1 MDKIFLISQVKNYLI
16 TSDNIQK
23 IAADL
28 GGDYTTGCLLD
39 YDYFKNY

>member
-1 MDKIFLISQVKNYLI
+1 MDKIFLISQVRNDLI

-28 GGDYTTGCLLD
+28 GRGLYNWLFVRL
-39 YDYFKNY
+39 